1 MRNEKLII
9 ELMEE
14 VKRLM
19 LKVKDLEIKAQ
30 VVELNSKK

>member
-19 LKVKDLEIKAQ
+19 LKVKDLEIKLALEK
-30 VVELNSKK
+30 VK